1 MKPTIL
7 IADDDLN
14 IRMVTQLYLEKE
26 GFHTLIASDGKEAI
40 NLLETEKIDCAVIDL
55 MMPNIDGWQ
64 LCKKI
69 KSYYEIPVLMLTAR
83 AESEDVIKGFQIGTD
98 DYVTKPFHP
107 VELVMRVKSLLK
119 RYRVISAGNLIYNHI
134 LIDSSSYKV
143 QIMDEV
149 LMLPTKQFELLYM
162 LASHPGKIFTRDELI
177 EKIWGLDYEG
187 DERTVDTHIK
197 KLRKQLKEYE
207 DILQIVT
214 VRGLGYKVEIHHD

>member
-7 IADDDLN
+7 IADDDSN

-26 GFHTLIASDGKEAI
+26 GFHTLIANDGKEAI

-69 KSYYEIPVLMLTAR
+69 RSYYEIPVLMLTAR

-119 RYRVISAGNLIYNHI
+119 RYRVISAGNLLYNHI

-149 LMLPTKQFELLYM
+149 FMLPTKQFELLYM